1 MPHDVDELVND
12 DVHLAW
18 QVKRAPRR
26 LHPRHIAVM
35 VATPHIDHL
44 IKLAHDELVPHVRDV
59 RRKVGRPFA
68 RVGNHIRRA
77 DDDRVLILAQFLRCE
92 PDRTVL
98 LDDQAFLLQ
107 HLINLVEEALLGQSP
122 ALVDFDSMVAMLR
135 LYPDTRKSQLFPYYA
150 ARHLPEEFVVLR
162 MSKTDVFAL
171 SQRDLNGVT
180 LSPEEVFLLSR
191 VQEPLELS
199 QLSALSGMAE
209 SDGLRAVY
217 TLALGGLLDRN
228 EWPLALGADVLRRT
242 ASSEK
247 TGKTKTQTAG
257 TPAGSAH
264 SRPRVA
270 DEKRDLEVFFARLNQ
285 ARDYFDILDV
295 GHGATQEMIKE
306 AYHSL
311 ARRFHPDRFHQSDQA
326 LRVRIDSAFARI
338 AQAYETLSDASARA
352 AYEARLRGKTARPS
366 ETSAAAGKA
375 STEEVSAVSSSNR
388 ERAASAFNRGIAAL
402 KQNEYNS
409 AVAHFAQAAH
419 LAPQEARYRAQYGQ
433 ALAGQKQTRR
443 LGESELKVAVSLE
456 PNNVS
461 YRIMLAE
468 LYQNL
473 GLRRRAQ
480 AELERALISDPKHK
494 HARALLADLQRQS

>member
-1 MPHDVDELVND
+1 MMNGQLREHPLAELIREISRAGISGALRLQHEPVKVVIYFAGGELYYAGSNLRGHRLSEVVKRSVALTEPQLAEFGEAQSDFDLEAELLRRGIASAETLERLRTAQVND
-12 DVHLAW
+12 
-18 QVKRAPRR
+18 
-26 LHPRHIAVM
+26 
-35 VATPHIDHL
+35 
-44 IKLAHDELVPHVRDV
+44 
-59 RRKVGRPFA
+59 
-68 RVGNHIRRA
+68 
-77 DDDRVLILAQFLRCE
+77 ILRS
-92 PDRTVL
+92 
-98 LDDQAFLLQ
+98 
-107 HLINLVEEALLGQSP
+107 ALLWTDGTWN
-122 ALVDFDSMVAMLR
+122 FDPRAR
-135 LYPDTRKSQLFPYYA
+135 LAGERRVTLKLENLLMEA
-150 ARHLPEEFVVLR
+150 ARHLPEEFVVRR

-180 LSPEEVFLLSR
+180 LSPEEAFILSR
-191 VQEPLELS
+191 VQEPIELS

-209 SDGLRAVY
+209 SDGLRAAY

-242 ASSEK
+242 ASSER
-247 TGKTKTQTAG
+247 TSKTKTQTAG
-257 TPAGSAH
+257 TPAGSAG
-264 SRPRVA
+264 SRPRVE
-270 DEKRDLEVFFARLNQ
+270 DEERELEIFFARSNQ

-295 GHGATQEMIKE
+295 GHGATPEMIKE

-326 LRVRIDSAFARI
+326 LRVRIESAFARI
-338 AQAYETLSDASARA
+338 AQAYETLSDSSARA
-352 AYEARLRGKTARPS
+352 AYEARLKGKTASPN
-366 ETSAAAGKA
+366 ETSAATGKA
-375 STEEVSAVSSSNR
+375 STEEVSSVTSSNR

-409 AVAHFAQAAH
+409 AVAHFAEAAH

-480 AELERALISDPKHK
+480 AELERALIRDPKHK

>member
-1 MPHDVDELVND
+1 MMNGQLREHPLAELIREISRAGVSGALRLQHEPVKVVIYFAEGELYYAASNLRGHRLSEVVKRSATLTGSQLAEFGKAQSDFDLEAELLRRGIASAETLARLRTTQVND
-12 DVHLAW
+12 ILRAALLWTDGNWNFDPRARLAG
-18 QVKRAPRR
+18 
-26 LHPRHIAVM
+26 
-35 VATPHIDHL
+35 
-44 IKLAHDELVPHVRDV
+44 E
-59 RRKVGRPFA
+59 A
-68 RVGNHIRRA
+68 RVTLN
-77 DDDRVLILAQFLRCE
+77 LE
-92 PDRTVL
+92 SL
-98 LDDQAFLLQ
+98 LM
-107 HLINLVEEALLGQSP
+107 E
-122 ALVDFDSMVAMLR
+122 
-135 LYPDTRKSQLFPYYA
+135 A
-150 ARHLPEEFVVLR
+150 ARHLPGEFVALR
-162 MSKTDVFAL
+162 LSQTDVFAL
-171 SQRDLNGVT
+171 SHRDLNGVT
-180 LSPEEVFLLSR
+180 LSPEEAFLLSR
-191 VQEPLELS
+191 VQEPIELS

-228 EWPLALGADVLRRT
+228 EWPLALDGDALRRT
-242 ASSEK
+242 AGSKK
-247 TGKTKTQTAG
+247 TSKTKMQPAG
-257 TPAGSAH
+257 TSAGSAD
-264 SRPRVA
+264 SRSQVE
-270 DEKRDLEVFFARLNQ
+270 DEKRELEIFFARLNQ

-295 GHGATQEMIKE
+295 GRAAAPETIKE

-326 LRVRIDSAFARI
+326 LRVRIEATFARI
-338 AQAYETLSDASARA
+338 AQAYETLSDASSRA
-352 AYEARLRGKTARPS
+352 VYEARLRGKTAKPG
-366 ETSAAAGKA
+366 ETAAAEKA
-375 STEEVSAVSSSNR
+375 SSEEVSAVSSSNR
-388 ERAASAFNRGIAAL
+388 ERAASAFDRGIAAL

-409 AVAHFAQAAH
+409 AVACFAEAAH

-480 AELERALISDPKHK
+480 AELERALIRDPKHK